1 MSTEILKRT
10 ICVLIFHHIYSSSF
24 QLLENQPPIQCS
36 DNSQRKSLKQPI
48 YLFFQLGITPID
60 GNANEQQIN
69 PLIHIHHRL
78 CLHSHFLSYF
88 LQPFIHCFLLL
99 IPFFLSYPS
108 ILIPLSSWISF
119 SSFVCLSSPP
129 VSLSLLYIFFQFFI
143 EVVTSVSPSSPASI
157 FLDSCILLLLLPM
170 IMVDHGSYL
179 QVNTFKL
186 CSANELFMDRI
197 QTPQS
202 RIQGNNQQK

>member
-1 MSTEILKRT
+1 MVNTS
-10 ICVLIFHHIYSSSF
+10 
-24 QLLENQPPIQCS
+24 P
-36 DNSQRKSLKQPI
+36 LKQPI

-60 GNANEQQIN
+60 VNANEQQIN

-99 IPFFLSYPS
+99 ISFFLSYPC
-108 ILIPLSSWISF
+108 ILIPLNSWISF
-119 SSFVCLSSPP
+119 SSFVYLSSPP
-129 VSLSLLYIFFQFFI
+129 GYLSFLYIFFI
-143 EVVTSVSPSSPASI
+143 EVVTSVSPSSPAI

-179 QVNTFKL
+179 
-186 CSANELFMDRI
+186 
-197 QTPQS
+197 
-202 RIQGNNQQK
+202 